1 MRVMSNLLDMPLV
14 LGTVTF
20 LAGYVLAKLGSLI
33 GGGRKEPKLEVSER
47 DRQFRAAEAE
57 LRVAQRKLEEMQ
69 KQQDAMLEERGEL
82 NAELET
88 LREEAGEHAR
98 LMQDARDQLAD
109 ECKKT
114 QSLRN
119 ELSSRAEEG
128 IRAQL
133 AMRDM
138 ETELSVVQ
146 AGSEVVSEE
155 INRLAAEREA
165 LTGRLTSLENSQKG
179 DGRSPSAASGENL
192 AADLTQDC

>member
-1 MRVMSNLLDMPLV
+1 MSNLLDMPLV
-14 LGTVTF
+14 LGAIAF

-33 GGGRKEPKLEVSER
+33 GGRRKEPKLEVTER

-57 LRVAQRKLEEMQ
+57 LRVAQRKLEEFLN
-69 KQQDAMLEERGEL
+69 KQEAMLEERGEM
-82 NAELET
+82 NAELEI

-98 LMQDARDQLAD
+98 LLQDAHDQLAD

-128 IRAQL
+128 IRAQV
-133 AMRDM
+133 AMREI

-146 AGSEVVSEE
+146 AGSEVVSDE
-155 INRLAAEREA
+155 INRLAAEREE
-165 LTGRLTSLENSQKG
+165 LTGRLTSLEKSQKG
-179 DGRSPSAASGENL
+179 DDRSPSAASRETL
-192 AADLTQDC
+192 ATDLTQDC